1 MGLLHVL
8 LALAAMLFGTLVVF
22 HRKGNARH
30 RLLGRAYLVSMLGL
44 NATALLNY
52 ELFGYFG
59 PFHWMA
65 LFSLAS
71 VLGGYL
77 AVRSKRS
84 GWKSTHAYFMTGS
97 YVGLLAAAVA
107 EVASRVPGWQ
117 FGLSVVISSA
127 VVILAGVALM
137 VRRIPPIIQGGFR
150 KRA

>member
-8 LALAAMLFGTLVVF
+8 LALAALLFGTLVVLR
-22 HRKGNARH
+22 RKGNARH
-30 RLLGRAYLVSMLGL
+30 RLLGRAYLISMLGL
-44 NATALLNY
+44 NVTALLNY

-71 VLGGYL
+71 VLAGYL
-77 AVRSKRS
+77 VVRGKRP
-84 GWKSTHAYFMTGS
+84 GWKHAHAYFMTGS

-127 VVILAGVALM
+127 LVILAGVVLM
-137 VRRIPPIIQGGFR
+137 LRTIPPIIQGGFR
-150 KRA
+150 KRP